1 MAILGLLLGV
11 TLVTVI
17 RALQGLDPV
26 QDPGV
31 SLVLGGFMAA
41 GFFMWGL
48 GAFDPRMS
56 EHAHDAAHAEQLALA
71 LAEEEAQASPG
82 AILGSYIWLL
92 LTGLLLLLL
101 AIAAF
106 ALAPGSPTLTTTSQ
120 PLGNTAA
127 NGFVEMQILG
137 QTLVVS
143 QLLLLVGFVAVVFV
157 SLAVAAGAFG
167 FVLFILNRGMTEVAA
182 VPATALGPGPLA
194 AAEPAPA
201 GDGPLA
207 GALVR
212 AVGLILAVLAAVV
225 VLDLLLPF
233 DPAQRVPSLSYVL
246 AVFTLLTIFTLAAW
260 GLLGALLRRLRGWLW
275 LARALIVLVVVIAF
289 VALYVALVTGSLL
302 ALSLLPLTI
311 VNATLLVAL
320 ALMAQARGVLFAA
333 LSTALFV
340 LFYYVLIGLVL
351 VGAPDTLFWL
361 SLINA
366 ALIALVVL
374 RPRQVTDAVGGGAR
388 GLARWLRRLP
398 FWLNG

>member
-26 QDPGV
+26 QDPGI

-92 LTGLLLLLL
+92 VTALLLLLL
-101 AIAAF
+101 AITVF
-106 ALAPGSPTLTTTSQ
+106 ALAPGSPALTTTSQ

-127 NGFVEMQILG
+127 NGFIEMQILG
-137 QTLVVS
+137 QTLIVS

-157 SLAVAAGAFG
+157 SLAVAAGAIG
-167 FVLFILNRGMTEVAA
+167 FMLFTLNRGMAEVAA

-194 AAEPAPA
+194 AEPAQA
-201 GDGPLA
+201 SGGGPLA
-207 GALVR
+207 SALVR
-212 AVGLILAVLAAVV
+212 AIGLALGVLAAVV

-233 DPAQRVPSLSYVL
+233 DRAQRVPSLSYVL
-246 AVFTLLTIFTLAAW
+246 AVFTLLTIFALGTW

-275 LARALIVLVVVIAF
+275 LARALIALVAVGAV
-289 VALYVALVTGSLL
+289 VALYVALATGALL
-302 ALSLLPLTI
+302 TLDLLPLTI
-311 VNATLLVAL
+311 INAILLVAL
-320 ALMAQARGVLFAA
+320 ALMGQARAVLFTA
-333 LSTALFV
+333 LGTALFA

-366 ALIALVVL
+366 AVLALVVL
-374 RPRQVTDAVGGGAR
+374 HPRQVTNAVGGGAR